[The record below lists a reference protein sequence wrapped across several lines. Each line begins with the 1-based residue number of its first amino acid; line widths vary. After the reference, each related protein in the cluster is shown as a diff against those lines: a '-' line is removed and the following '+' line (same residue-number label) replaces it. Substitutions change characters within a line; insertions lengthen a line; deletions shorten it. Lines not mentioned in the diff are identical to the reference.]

1 MKVGQELN
9 INIVSGSMS
18 WEMFYNSTAVIS
30 T

>member
-18 WEMFYNSTAVIS
+18 WGNVL
-30 T
+30 